1 MLFFGSLIMFPFYI
15 EAFVRKDA
23 LPLGTFSKYTW
34 HITNIL
40 QVKQI
45 LDTPEVRGYFYN
57 SRRAKRGRERNK
69 CKKYVCTSSLSYR
82 HQRELLFL
90 ILRDY
95 SEIFIAVWCY
105 DFNGYFL
112 WLEKVS

>member
-1 MLFFGSLIMFPFYI
+1 MLFFGNLILSFFHV

-45 LDTPEVRGYFYN
+45 LDTPEVRVYFYN
-57 SRRAKRGRERNK
+57 SGRVVKGREGG
-69 CKKYVCTSSLSYR
+69 KYKEYICTGSLSYR
-82 HQRELLFL
+82 HQSFFFFT
-90 ILRDY
+90 LRDY
-95 SEIFIAVWCY
+95 SEISLA
-105 DFNGYFL
+105 L
-112 WLEKVS
+112 